1 MACNTFTWGT
11 KVKFQFA
18 GNSSP
23 KVARQFNAPNDDS
36 SDHCNRADKA
46 TTTTATKTT
55 TRETTWKT
63 TTTTTTMTSWTT
75 RESLVPALAY
85 TNSSATW
92 AAAAACVWIVCVYC
106 KHSPHTHTETHTDT
120 HTETHTET
128 LPHSPSQIANFIAFN
143 MKITFY
149 FPKTPSQHEKGA
161 NPPSSPPPLLHNYTS
176 TST

>member
-1 MACNTFTWGT
+1 MACNTFTWAT

-23 KVARQFNAPNDDS
+23 KAARQFNAPNNDG
-36 SDHCNRADKA
+36 SDRCNWADKTT

-55 TRETTWKT
+55 ARETTWKT

-92 AAAAACVWIVCVYC
+92 APAAACVWIVCVDC
-106 KHSPHTHTETHTDT
+106 KQ
-120 HTETHTET
+120 ETHTET
-128 LPHSPSQIANFIAFN
+128 LPHSPSKIGNFIAFN
-143 MKITFY
+143 KKITFY
-149 FPKTPSQHEKGA
+149 SPKTPSQHEKGA
-161 NPPSSPPPLLHNYTS
+161 SNLLPPSLASVAQLHKYKYLECAL
-176 TST
+176 